1 MAQLFFMVPDF
12 SKQIQKT
19 MNKVSYIFT
28 TQPPQIPRGYMSSS
42 MALRWGG
49 VKAIRARTGVAGL
62 KAPFKKYGIFFPT
75 EKTLNRSGI
84 PSDMPLIQM
93 GTVAQCN
100 AVVAS

>member
-1 MAQLFFMVPDF
+1 MVPDF

-28 TQPPQIPRGYMSSS
+28 TQPPQIPRGY
-42 MALRWGG
+42 
-49 VKAIRARTGVAGL
+49 
-62 KAPFKKYGIFFPT
+62 IFFPT